1 MYDLSRLYALEYA
14 LFFLYVDCIVA
25 PLISFDLL
33 FVRSKNISGKM
44 VEIIDIEVMP
54 KRRFE
59 ITKHSNE
66 DGENVLTIA
75 KYRSKRRNSQK
86 NCSDVYFFCFA
97 NVKLWLNL
105 FIFL

>member
-1 MYDLSRLYALEYA
+1 
-14 LFFLYVDCIVA
+14 
-25 PLISFDLL
+25 
-33 FVRSKNISGKM
+33 M

-86 NCSDVYFFCFA
+86 NCSDFYCYLLVFVFSFG
-97 NVKLWLNL
+97 NIKSWFNL
-105 FIFL
+105 FIFDRFSGKSLGESGGCQ